1 MRNAGLDDSQ
11 PAIKIVGDTL
21 TTNWYA
27 DDTTLMAE
35 SKEELK
41 NLLMRVKEES
51 EQISLKLNI
60 QKNKDHGI
68 WSHHFMANLQKES
81 GNSDRFYFLGLQNGC
96 SYEIKRY
103 LLLGRKV
110 MTKLDSILKS
120 RDIILLTKVCTVKAM
135 VFAVL
140 RYESESWTIKKAE
153 S

>member
-1 MRNAGLDDSQ
+1 M
-11 PAIKIVGDTL
+11 T
-21 TTNWYA
+21 
-27 DDTTLMAE
+27 E
-35 SKEELK
+35 SKEELMS
-41 NLLMRVKEES
+41 LMMKLKEES
-51 EQISLKLNI
+51 GKAGLKLNI

-81 GNSDRFYFLGLQNGC
+81 GNSDRFYLGGLQNGC

-110 MTKLDSILKS
+110 MTKLDSLLKS
-120 RDIILLTKVCTVKAM
+120 RDITLLTKVCIVKAM

-153 S
+153 R